1 MILFNAFSKDIYP
14 FWTRGVINLIT
25 EMKQLQR
32 RYYVITEM
40 KQLQRRYYVVHGLGD
55 QSVYTPTMRFLS
67 KKIVGLS
74 THPNAKE
81 NERGKLF
88 YCLVLIVSL

>member
-40 KQLQRRYYVVHGLGD
+40 KQLQRRYYVVHGLAD
-55 QSVYTPTMRFLS
+55 QSVYTPTIEIFVQGNSWIVYTPKCKEVNYSTVSFL
-67 KKIVGLS
+67 
-74 THPNAKE
+74 
-81 NERGKLF
+81 
-88 YCLVLIVSL
+88 